1 MQRDPPVGA
10 GPSPRPRLQVEGRL
24 RALSLM
30 ARGAALYFGRT
41 SPRLPSTHYHG
52 LRLTTRLA
60 RIRSYLVR
68 DPVYSFGVQVGVGV
82 LVCEALRER
91 SEQRAN
97 SPDSGWRTNRRVF
110 ALYLRPPQRPAQPRN
125 GRSRLIVYP
134 LRYCLPLAILD
145 LVEVQVVATL
155 VLLCTE

>member
-97 SPDSGWRTNRRVF
+97 K
-110 ALYLRPPQRPAQPRN
+110 YPAAACTAGR
-125 GRSRLIVYP
+125 RSRAGARSYREVAGWGP
-134 LRYCLPLAILD
+134 LLRLLARIGTLPCLSWIDDAYQPFLGCRRD
-145 LVEVQVVATL
+145 
-155 VLLCTE
+155 

>member
-1 MQRDPPVGA
+1 MHSPPRG
-10 GPSPRPRLQVEGRL
+10 
-24 RALSLM
+24 
-30 ARGAALYFGRT
+30 ARGAAVGRCLWHLAFGACRPASPVSEYFGRT

-52 LRLTTRLA
+52 LWLTTRLA

-68 DPVYSFGVQVGVGV
+68 DSVYSFGVQVGVGV

-110 ALYLRPPQRPAQPRN
+110 ALFLRPPQRPAQPRN

-134 LRYCLPLAILD
+134 LRYCLPLAVLD
-145 LVEVQVVATL
+145 LVEVQEVATL